1 MSETSWAALRAL
13 LVDRYGEFKYRLARR
28 LGSTDLAVDTLQET
42 WLRLDRVG
50 NAGVLERPEAYL
62 FRIAL
67 NVATDRRS
75 EDRRRLSS
83 SKIEELRRLDHDEI
97 DPERIVE
104 SREEMAALVRA
115 LDELPPRCRAIFI
128 AARLDEVPH
137 KALAERYGI
146 STRTVER
153 ELKRAMEHCGE
164 RLGRISP
171 RRVGSPPSEPSI

>member
-1 MSETSWAALRAL
+1 
-13 LVDRYGEFKYRLARR
+13 
-28 LGSTDLAVDTLQET
+28 
-42 WLRLDRVG
+42 
-50 NAGVLERPEAYL
+50 
-62 FRIAL
+62 
-67 NVATDRRS
+67 
-75 EDRRRLSS
+75 
-83 SKIEELRRLDHDEI
+83 
-97 DPERIVE
+97 
-104 SREEMAALVRA
+104 MAALVRA

-146 STRTVER
+146 SMRTVER